1 MGEQHSPKYKKG
13 KCYESPSGSSSY
25 QSKFSSS
32 KFKNVQQQEG
42 SEVIGEL
49 TPHPQ
54 FVELKQTH
62 MASHQRATTCQQPP
76 NYNKNKPKKPDLYIY
91 GMKHIKN

>member
-1 MGEQHSPKYKKG
+1 MKVHLGLLPIAI
-13 KCYESPSGSSSY
+13 SPS
-25 QSKFSSS
+25 SSS

-62 MASHQRATTCQQPP
+62 MASH
-76 NYNKNKPKKPDLYIY
+76 
-91 GMKHIKN
+91 

>member
-1 MGEQHSPKYKKG
+1 MKVHLGLLPISP
-13 KCYESPSGSSSY
+13 
-25 QSKFSSS
+25 SS

-62 MASHQRATTCQQPP
+62 MASH
-76 NYNKNKPKKPDLYIY
+76 
-91 GMKHIKN
+91 